1 MRIVELLQQ
10 SRVLIVFPIAP
21 LSNLNYEKACVL
33 FCIGAMYSQLGC
45 RESRISTDG
54 IRKSCNFF
62 QHAAGCFK
70 YIDKEIISDFRGT
83 PPLDISST
91 SLRALVSLMLAQA
104 QECIWQK
111 AMMEH
116 MKPGTIARLALKVA
130 EYYESALTEHK
141 HDGGATTTSIFTN
154 QWQTYM
160 QLKTAYFNAV
170 AQYHK
175 ANECISQG
183 RYGEE
188 IGRLRLA
195 EMHNRKALDCIVG
208 SLGGGLFFGSN
219 TNGLVHESFTKN
231 VRALEE
237 SIERD
242 LIRAERDN
250 DLVYLEPVP
259 DATQLPPILRSDMVK
274 PMIPTGVVDPAQRW
288 STSHERPMFE
298 KLVPFAVHQAA
309 SVYSDRKD
317 FIISNSICGPC
328 NEVQE
333 EYKR

>member
-1 MRIVELLQQ
+1 
-10 SRVLIVFPIAP
+10 
-21 LSNLNYEKACVL
+21 
-33 FCIGAMYSQLGC
+33 MYSQLGC

-83 PPLDISST
+83 PPDDISST

-130 EYYESALTEHK
+130 EYYESASTEHK
-141 HDGGATTTSIFTN
+141 HDGATTRSIFTN

-195 EMHNRKALDCIVG
+195 ETHNRKALDCIVG
-208 SLGGGLFFGSN
+208 SLGGGLFFGNN

-242 LIRAERDN
+242 LMRAERDN
-250 DLVYLEPVP
+250 DLVYLESVP

-288 STSHERPMFE
+288 SNSHERPLFE

-317 FIISNSICGPC
+317 FIVSNSICAPC

-333 EYKR
+333 EYQK